1 MKIIG
6 IVFKKEILD
15 IYRDKKTL
23 IVGILVPLILFPII
37 FGFMGKG
44 MGNDKETV
52 TKSTTIAIVD
62 QYNSKLKAFLESKDN
77 IKVIDVDDIEKAVD
91 KGKIFVAVTIP
102 KGFDDAIKNEKSAN
116 LEIYY
121 DSSSSKSSMVLNI
134 VSSYVKE
141 YSKLIVTKRLNA
153 RNIDTSILS
162 PINIKTRAAV
172 KESEGLGKMIL
183 SMILPMMII
192 IYCSTGPLPVAID
205 LGAGEKERGTLEPL
219 LTTQVGRMS
228 LLWGKFF
235 AITVMGMITV
245 LAYLIGIYIAMLISP
260 EMFGA
265 VDGALS
271 VTIGLTQFI
280 VIAVFAILTTMI
292 FAALELSISI
302 YARSFKEAQTYLTPL
317 TLIGMFAAF
326 SSYLIDVKI
335 AGIHWFVL
343 PIINATA
350 VIKEITMGIT
360 NYTHIGLAV
369 FSSLIYMVIAISIAR
384 YMFSRERV
392 IFRS

>member
-15 IYRDKKTL
+15 IYRDKKTF
-23 IVGILVPLILFPII
+23 IVGILLPLILFPII

-121 DSSSSKSSMVLNI
+121 DSSSSKSSMALNI

-141 YSKLIVTKRLNA
+141 YSKLIVTERLNA

-162 PINIKTRAAV
+162 PIK
-172 KESEGLGKMIL
+172 
-183 SMILPMMII
+183 
-192 IYCSTGPLPVAID
+192 
-205 LGAGEKERGTLEPL
+205 
-219 LTTQVGRMS
+219 
-228 LLWGKFF
+228 
-235 AITVMGMITV
+235 
-245 LAYLIGIYIAMLISP
+245 
-260 EMFGA
+260 
-265 VDGALS
+265 
-271 VTIGLTQFI
+271 
-280 VIAVFAILTTMI
+280 
-292 FAALELSISI
+292 
-302 YARSFKEAQTYLTPL
+302 
-317 TLIGMFAAF
+317 AF
-326 SSYLIDVKI
+326 SK
-335 AGIHWFVL
+335 
-343 PIINATA
+343 
-350 VIKEITMGIT
+350 K
-360 NYTHIGLAV
+360 
-369 FSSLIYMVIAISIAR
+369 
-384 YMFSRERV
+384 
-392 IFRS
+392 

>member
-1 MKIIG
+1 M
-6 IVFKKEILD
+6 
-15 IYRDKKTL
+15 
-23 IVGILVPLILFPII
+23 P
-37 FGFMGKG
+37 
-44 MGNDKETV
+44 
-52 TKSTTIAIVD
+52 
-62 QYNSKLKAFLESKDN
+62 
-77 IKVIDVDDIEKAVD
+77 
-91 KGKIFVAVTIP
+91 
-102 KGFDDAIKNEKSAN
+102 
-116 LEIYY
+116 
-121 DSSSSKSSMVLNI
+121 
-134 VSSYVKE
+134 
-141 YSKLIVTKRLNA
+141 
-153 RNIDTSILS
+153 
-162 PINIKTRAAV
+162 NIKTRAAV

-235 AITVMGMITV
+235 AITVMGMITA
-245 LAYLIGIYIAMLISP
+245 LASLIGIYIAMLISP

-265 VDGALS
+265 VDGGLS

-280 VIAVFAILTTMI
+280 MIAVFAILTTMI
-292 FAALELSISI
+292 FGALELSISI
-302 YARSFKEAQTYLTPL
+302 YARSFKEAQTYLTPV

-343 PIINATA
+343 PIVNATA
-350 VIKEITMGIT
+350 VLKEITMGII

-384 YMFSRERV
+384 YMFSREEV

>member
-350 VIKEITMGIT
+350 VLKEITMGIT